1 MKGVIIERML
11 PDHYTKTLVGS
22 VVDQAVFT
30 VLIKAH
36 IPNVAAQLESLYLD
50 TSVFAGIIR

>member
-1 MKGVIIERML
+1 ML

-30 VLIKAH
+30 VLIKTH
-36 IPNVAAQLESLYLD
+36 VPKVAAQLEKLYLD
-50 TSVFAGIIR
+50 TSVFAGDIL